1 MGDFRL
7 LYWLRAKKRL
17 CYAFKGKNKMN
28 MSGIEKLNRVFRED
42 VVSLEDFKKRIAEIK
57 KLLPQNENSEFKY
70 FYRGDKF
77 CTPVQSKVFRYG
89 NLKNENTMF
98 QRWQDQCYA
107 SEIGVCNCEHK
118 GLLHCLAYMQHY
130 DECGTRLLDFTRDPL
145 VALRFACGK
154 EGEDCRKK
162 VTIYVTESIKIDK
175 KTEIEESLMKLV
187 CSDYEISCG
196 DRNEHMSKDYFI
208 EVDAD
213 FPRIKQQDG
222 LFLFMGN
229 REDTFETNPKHNHKV
244 KHELSYNGR
253 GKEYKGYVGVLNI
266 SPSAV
271 KEIRKELESKKNYKM
286 DYLMS
291 EQQETESEREE
302 CIACYKEKLYE
313 QYDYESIKCC
323 KK

>member
-1 MGDFRL
+1 
-7 LYWLRAKKRL
+7 
-17 CYAFKGKNKMN
+17 MN

-42 VVSLEDFKKRIAEIK
+42 VVSLEDFKKRIAKIK

-89 NLKNENTMF
+89 NLKNENIMF
-98 QRWQDQCYA
+98 QKWQEQCYA
-107 SEIGVCNCEHK
+107 KEIKVCNCKHK
-118 GLLHCLAYMQHY
+118 GSLCCLAYMQHY
-130 DECGTRLLDFTRDPL
+130 NECGTRLLDFTRDPL

-162 VTIYVTESIKIDK
+162 VTIYVTESIKIDEK
-175 KTEIEESLMKLV
+175 PGIGKSLMKLV
-187 CSDYEISCG
+187 CSDYEMNCG
-196 DRNEHMSKDYFI
+196 DKNEHIGKDYFI
-208 EVDAD
+208 EVDKT
-213 FPRIKQQDG
+213 FPRIEQQDG

-229 REDTFETNPKHNHKV
+229 RKDTVETDPEYKHKV
-244 KHELSYNGR
+244 EHELSYNGR

-271 KEIRKELESKKNYKM
+271 KGIREELESDEKYKM

-302 CIACYKEKLYE
+302 CIACCKENLYE
-313 QYDYESIKCC
+313 QSDCESIKCC

>member
-1 MGDFRL
+1 
-7 LYWLRAKKRL
+7 
-17 CYAFKGKNKMN
+17 MN

-42 VVSLEDFKKRIAEIK
+42 VVSLDDFKKRIAEIK

-77 CTPVQSKVFRYG
+77 CTPVQSKLFRYG
-89 NLKNENTMF
+89 NMKYENIMF
-98 QRWQDQCYA
+98 QRWQEQCYA
-107 SEIGVCNCEHK
+107 RKIGVCNCKHK
-118 GLLHCLAYMQHY
+118 RSLSCLAYMQHY
-130 DECGTRLLDFTRDPL
+130 DDCGTRLLDFTRKPL

-162 VTIYVTESIKIDK
+162 VTIYVTESIKIDEK
-175 KTEIEESLMKLV
+175 PEIPEIEESLIELV

-196 DRNEHMSKDYFI
+196 DKNEHIGKDHFI

-229 REDTFETNPKHNHKV
+229 RKDTFETNPKYKHKV

-253 GKEYKGYVGVLNI
+253 GEEYKGYVGVLNI

-271 KEIRKELESKKNYKM
+271 KGIREELESDEKYKM

-302 CIACYKEKLYE
+302 CIACCKEKLYE
-313 QYDYESIKCC
+313 QSDCESIKCC